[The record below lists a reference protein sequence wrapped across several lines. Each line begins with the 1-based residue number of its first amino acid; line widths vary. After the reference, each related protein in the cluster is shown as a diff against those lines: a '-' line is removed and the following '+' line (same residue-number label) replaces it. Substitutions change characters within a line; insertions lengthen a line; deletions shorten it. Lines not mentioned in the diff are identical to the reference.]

1 MSIELIPNSRDSLGR
16 FQEKKT
22 PRAKRVEVWLEP
34 QLISRIDSLC
44 ELLKVGRG
52 RIIQRLLERLLP
64 NENQP
69 ADHLSPGSSI
79 TRLDYQGNESN
90 SMVLAR
96 QGHLLLTSGPEPW
109 LEWEIIQGWN
119 LAVRRSPLELA
130 GPSLEDFI
138 AIAEP
143 ALLSTGFDLEDQYI
157 KQLLNHCKTL
167 GEAAKP
173 QIEQEDD
180 IEVLPWPGSIQPLE
194 GLSNPLR

>member
-1 MSIELIPNSRDSLGR
+1 MSVEIIQNSRDSLGR

-22 PRAKRVEVWLEP
+22 PRAKRVEIWLEP
-34 QLISRIDSLC
+34 QLITRVDSLC

-52 RIIQRLLERLLP
+52 RIIQRLMERLLP
-64 NENQP
+64 SENQP

-130 GPSLEDFI
+130 GPSLEDFV

-143 ALLSTGFDLEDQYI
+143 ALFSSGFDLEDQQI
-157 KQLLNHCKTL
+157 SQLLNHCKTL
-167 GEAAKP
+167 GEDTNPPK
-173 QIEQEDD
+173 EEED
-180 IEVLPWPGSIQPLE
+180 IEVLPWPGPAQTLK
-194 GLSNPLR
+194 GL

>member
-1 MSIELIPNSRDSLGR
+1 MSVEIIQNSRDSLGR

-22 PRAKRVEVWLEP
+22 PRAKRVEIWLEP
-34 QLISRIDSLC
+34 QLITRVDSLC

-52 RIIQRLLERLLP
+52 RIIQRLMERLLP
-64 NENQP
+64 SENQP

-130 GPSLEDFI
+130 GPSLEDFV

-143 ALLSTGFDLEDQYI
+143 ALLSTGFDLEDQQI
-157 KQLLNHCKTL
+157 SQLLNHCKTL
-167 GEAAKP
+167 GEATNP
-173 QIEQEDD
+173 EEEEED
-180 IEVLPWPGSIQPLE
+180 IEVLPWPGSAPTIK
-194 GLSNPLR
+194 GL

>member
-1 MSIELIPNSRDSLGR
+1 MSVEITQNSRDSLGR

-22 PRAKRVEVWLEP
+22 PRAKRVEIWLEP
-34 QLISRIDSLC
+34 QLITRVDSLC

-52 RIIQRLLERLLP
+52 RVIQRLMERLLP
-64 NENQP
+64 HENQP

-130 GPSLEDFI
+130 GASLEDFV

-143 ALLSTGFDLEDQYI
+143 ALLSTGFDLEDQQI
-157 KQLLNHCKTL
+157 SQLLNHCKTL
-167 GEAAKP
+167 GEANNP
-173 QIEQEDD
+173 PEEED
-180 IEVLPWPGSIQPLE
+180 IEVLPWPGSAPPLK
-194 GLSNPLR
+194 GL

>member
-1 MSIELIPNSRDSLGR
+1 MSVEIIQNSRDSLGR

-22 PRAKRVEVWLEP
+22 PRAKRVEIWLEP
-34 QLISRIDSLC
+34 QLITRVDSLC

-52 RIIQRLLERLLP
+52 RIIQRLMERLLP
-64 NENQP
+64 SENQP

-119 LAVRRSPLELA
+119 WQLDALTGLA
-130 GPSLEDFI
+130 GPSLEDFV

-143 ALLSTGFDLEDQYI
+143 ALLSTGFDLEDQQ
-157 KQLLNHCKTL
+157 KLVTQPLQV
-167 GEAAKP
+167 GKP
-173 QIEQEDD
+173 QATRTRRRHRGAA
-180 IEVLPWPGSIQPLE
+180 LARLFHS
-194 GLSNPLR
+194 LRGCQTL

>member
-1 MSIELIPNSRDSLGR
+1 MSVEIIQNSRDSLGR

-22 PRAKRVEVWLEP
+22 PRAKRVEIWLEP
-34 QLISRIDSLC
+34 QLITRVDSLC

-52 RIIQRLLERLLP
+52 RIIQRLMERLLP
-64 NENQP
+64 SENQP

-130 GPSLEDFI
+130 GPSLEDFV

-143 ALLSTGFDLEDQYI
+143 ALLSTGFDLEDQQI
-157 KQLLNHCKTL
+157 SQLLNHCKTL
-167 GEAAKP
+167 GEATNP
-173 QIEQEDD
+173 PEEEEEED
-180 IEVLPWPGSIQPLE
+180 IEVLPWPGSAPPIQ
-194 GLSNPLR
+194 GL

>member
-1 MSIELIPNSRDSLGR
+1 MSVEIIQNSRDSLGR

-22 PRAKRVEVWLEP
+22 PRAKRVEIWLEP
-34 QLISRIDSLC
+34 QLIARVDSLC

-52 RIIQRLLERLLP
+52 RIIQRLMERLLP

-79 TRLDYQGNESN
+79 TRLDYEGNESN

-130 GPSLEDFI
+130 GPSLEDFV

-143 ALLSTGFDLEDQYI
+143 ALLSTGFDLEDQQI
-157 KQLLNHCKTL
+157 SQLLNHCKTL
-167 GEAAKP
+167 GEATNP
-173 QIEQEDD
+173 PEEEEED
-180 IEVLPWPGSIQPLE
+180 IEVLPWPGSAPPLK
-194 GLSNPLR
+194 GL

>member
-1 MSIELIPNSRDSLGR
+1 MSVETIQNSRDSLGR

-22 PRAKRVEVWLEP
+22 PRAKRVEIWLEP
-34 QLISRIDSLC
+34 QLITRVDSLC

-52 RIIQRLLERLLP
+52 RIIQRLMERLLP

-119 LAVRRSPLELA
+119 LAFRRSPLELA
-130 GPSLEDFI
+130 GPSLEDFV

-143 ALLSTGFDLEDQYI
+143 DLLSSGFDLEDQQI
-157 KQLLNHCKTL
+157 SQLLNHCKTL
-167 GEAAKP
+167 GEDTNPPK
-173 QIEQEDD
+173 EEED
-180 IEVLPWPGSIQPLE
+180 IEVLPWPGPAQTLK
-194 GLSNPLR
+194 GL